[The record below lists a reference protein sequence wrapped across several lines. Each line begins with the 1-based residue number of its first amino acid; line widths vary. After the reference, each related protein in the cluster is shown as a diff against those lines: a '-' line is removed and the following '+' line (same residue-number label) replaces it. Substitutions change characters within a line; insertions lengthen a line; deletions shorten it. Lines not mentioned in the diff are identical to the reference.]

1 MRIFGLNIS
10 RSEPQQKAL
19 SQVTGD
25 RGGWLPIVREAFSGA
40 WQNNVEIKNDV
51 VLTYSAVFA
60 CMTLIASDIAK
71 MPLRLVALGSDG
83 VWGETSDPAISPLL
97 RKPNPYQS
105 RIQFFESWVLSKLST
120 GNTYVLKQRDDR
132 RRVVALHV
140 LDPHRVQVYVA
151 DSGEVFYKVQDDD
164 LAKVEEP
171 VYIPAN
177 EIIHDRFNCLYHPMI
192 GMSPITASGL
202 AAMQG
207 VSIQNNA
214 TNLFKNGSMP
224 GGILSAPGRISQE
237 SADTMKADWEA
248 NFGSGKFGK
257 VAVLGDGLKYE
268 QMAMTAVDS
277 QLIEQLK
284 WTAEVV
290 CSTFHVPPYKIGV
303 GAMPS
308 YNNVQALNIEYMS
321 QGLQRLIEDVELC
334 LDDGFEFPAGRGVE
348 FNVKALLRMDSV
360 TQMSVIKEAIGSGVM
375 SPNEGRKELD
385 LKPVEGGESPYLQ
398 QQNYSL
404 AALAKRD
411 AQDPLSVKPE
421 PTPAPAPA
429 ASDPSDE
436 EDEADAVERF
446 FTSALLHATKEF
458 AA

>member
-1 MRIFGLNIS
+1 MRVFGLEIS
-10 RSEPQQKAL
+10 RAAPQAKAL
-19 SQVTGD
+19 SQVSGD
-25 RGGWLPIVREAFSGA
+25 RGGWLPIVRESFSGA

-51 VLTYSAVFA
+51 VLTYSAVFS
-60 CMTLIASDIAK
+60 CITLIASDIAK
-71 MPLRLVALGSDG
+71 MPLRLVRLGSDG
-83 VWGETSDPAISPLL
+83 VWSETTSPEISAVM
-97 RKPNPYQS
+97 RKPNAYQN
-105 RIQFFESWVLSKLST
+105 RIQFFESWLLCKLST
-120 GNTYVLKQRDDR
+120 GNAYVLKQRDNR
-132 RRVVALHV
+132 GTVIALHV
-140 LDPHRVQVYVA
+140 LDPHRVQVFIA
-151 DSGEVFYKVQDDD
+151 DSGDVFYKVQDDD
-164 LAKVEEP
+164 LAMIGEP
-171 VYIPAN
+171 VYIPAS
-177 EIIHDRFNCLYHPMI
+177 EVIHDRFNCLYHPLV
-192 GMSPITASGL
+192 GMSPITANGL

-207 VSIQNNA
+207 VSIQSNA

-224 GGILSAPGRISQE
+224 GGVLTAPGRINDETALRLKE
-237 SADTMKADWEA
+237 SWEGS
-248 NFGSGKFGK
+248 FGGSKFGK

-268 QMAMTAVDS
+268 QMAMSAVDS
-277 QLIEQLK
+277 QLIEQLR

-334 LDDGFEFPAGRGVE
+334 IDDGFELPADTGVE

-360 TQMSVIKEAIGSGVM
+360 TQMNVIKEGIGAGIL

-411 AQDPLSVKPE
+411 AQDPLSAPPPAPPE
-421 PTPAPAPA
+421 PETQEPV
-429 ASDPSDE
+429 DMQLFF
-436 EDEADAVERF
+436 ER
-446 FTSALLHATKEF
+446 ALFHATKEF